1 MRFESS
7 VTSVSWIPS
16 ALASGLYKAGFKVG
30 AIHSDD
36 PPPDVI
42 ENPSKLDQLFAA

>member
-16 ALASGLYKAGFKVG
+16 GCVDGITK
-30 AIHSDD
+30 I
-36 PPPDVI
+36 
-42 ENPSKLDQLFAA
+42 LFEVAWPTTTRRRRT